1 MGGPQA
7 IFNAVA
13 TKGSLALSVWLQWYN
28 AAKMVV
34 LEELVEYVDT
44 HSASVLCNGFIS
56 GAVSQVLVLLQ
67 HVIPPQIRA
76 TVIWQ
81 QQLWIAFTSIQ
92 VDIFSYFQTCLHIR
106 PESRSQRYFWLN
118 RLSQIKHHRLASGS
132 ALWVFCSDINS
143 ISVCMGNRVTSM

>member
-1 MGGPQA
+1 MGGPQP

-13 TKGSLALSVWLQWYN
+13 TKGSLALSVWLQCYN

-76 TVIWQ
+76 TVI
-81 QQLWIAFTSIQ
+81 
-92 VDIFSYFQTCLHIR
+92 
-106 PESRSQRYFWLN
+106 
-118 RLSQIKHHRLASGS
+118 
-132 ALWVFCSDINS
+132 
-143 ISVCMGNRVTSM
+143 